1 MADRSHAIPLAVGLM
16 LCAILL
22 GIWIWIEQ
30 KPLERVSPPP
40 GKALAIDKS
49 TRSQAERKA
58 VLDRLI
64 EQAYVRRYDRKG
76 PASVQVALRP
86 SFYQLDEETRTKYL
100 HEVYAY
106 YFDGSSTT
114 DTLTLRD
121 ARHGNN
127 VGRYN
132 PYTDGLVMYK

>member
-1 MADRSHAIPLAVGLM
+1 MADRSHTIQLTVGL
-16 LCAILL
+16 LICAIVL

-30 KPLERVSPPP
+30 KPVERVSPPP
-40 GKALAIDKS
+40 DKALAIDKS
-49 TRSQAERKA
+49 TQAQTGRKA
-58 VLDRLI
+58 VLDRLV
-64 EQAYVRRYDRKG
+64 EQGYVRRYDRKG

-86 SFYQLDEETRTKYL
+86 AFYELDEKTRTQYL

-114 DTLTLRD
+114 DTLALRD